1 MLKVMTILGTRP
13 EIIRLS
19 RIIPKLDENFEHI
32 FVHTGQNYDYSLN
45 KVFFDD
51 LGLREPDI
59 FLEAACDSPI
69 KTISLILEKIDL
81 SFEAIKP
88 DAVLI
93 LGDTNSSLVA
103 IPAKRRKIPIFHMEA
118 GNRCFDFRVPEEIN
132 RRIVDVI
139 SDVNLTYSKIARQ
152 YLIDEGFSKNRVINT
167 GSPMKEVLDFYTKKI
182 KNSKILKTLNLKKNN
197 YFLVSIHREENLD
210 YEERF
215 EKIPEILNGLSKK
228 FSIPV
233 IVSTHPRARKKI
245 ESSNLNFDKNIL
257 LYDPFS
263 FTDYCNLQINS
274 RCVLSDSG
282 TISEESSILNFPA
295 INLRIFHER
304 PEGTEE
310 ASVISVGLNLRNIFN
325 AIRITDSQL
334 KGENRSLKIVD
345 DYDVDNVSEK
355 ISRIILG
362 NIDLVRQDVWRENQ

>member
-1 MLKVMTILGTRP
+1 MVKVMTILGTRP

-19 RIIPKLDENFEHI
+19 RIIPKLDKNFDHTL
-32 FVHTGQNYDYSLN
+32 VHTGQNYDYSLN

-81 SFEAIKP
+81 FFDEIKP
-88 DAVLI
+88 DAILI

-215 EKIPEILNGLSKK
+215 ERIPEILNGLSER

-257 LYDPFS
+257 FSDPFS
-263 FTDYCNLQINS
+263 FTDYCKLQINS

-310 ASVISVGLNLRNIFN
+310 ASVISVGLNLNNIFN
-325 AIRITDSQL
+325 AISITDSQL
-334 KGENRSLKIVD
+334 KGENRNLKIVD

>member
-1 MLKVMTILGTRP
+1 MIKVKTILGTRP

-19 RIIPKLDENFEHI
+19 RVIPKLDENFDHQL
-32 FVHTGQNYDYSLN
+32 VHTGQNYDYNLN
-45 KVFFDD
+45 KVFFND
-51 LGLREPDI
+51 LELREPDI

-69 KTISLILEKIDL
+69 KTISLILEKIDPF
-81 SFEAIKP
+81 FEKIKP

-93 LGDTNSSLVA
+93 LGDTNSSLAA

-167 GSPMKEVLDFYTKKI
+167 GSPMKEVLDFYANKI
-182 KNSKILKTLNLKKNN
+182 KKSNILKSLNLKKNKF
-197 YFLVSIHREENLD
+197 FLVSIHREENLD
-210 YEERF
+210 NEKRF
-215 EKIPEILNGLSKK
+215 KKIPEILNVLSKK
-228 FSIPV
+228 FSMPV

-245 ESSNLNFDKNIL
+245 ESSNLKFYENIL
-257 LYDPFS
+257 FSDPFS

-295 INLRIFHER
+295 INLRVFHER
-304 PEGTEE
+304 PEAVEE
-310 ASVISVGLNLRNIFN
+310 ASVISVGLNLENIIN
-325 AIRITDSQL
+325 AIHITDTQSR
-334 KGENRSLKIVD
+334 GENRSLKIVD
-345 DYDVDNVSEK
+345 DYYVDNVSEK

-362 NIDLVRQDVWRENQ
+362 NIDLVRQDVWREG

>member
-1 MLKVMTILGTRP
+1 MIKVMTILGTRP

-19 RIIPKLDENFEHI
+19 RIIPKLDENFDHTL
-32 FVHTGQNYDYSLN
+32 VHTGQNYDYSLN

-103 IPAKRRKIPIFHMEA
+103 IPAKRKKIPIFHMEA

-215 EKIPEILNGLSKK
+215 EKIPVILNELSGR

-257 LYDPFS
+257 LSDPFS

-310 ASVISVGLNLRNIFN
+310 ASVISVGLNLNNIFN
-325 AIRITDSQL
+325 AIRITDNQL
-334 KGENRSLKIVD
+334 KGENRNLKIVD

-362 NIDLVRQDVWRENQ
+362 TIDLVRQDVWRENQ

>member
-257 LYDPFS
+257 LSDPFS

-310 ASVISVGLNLRNIFN
+310 ASVISVGLNLSNIFN
-325 AIRITDSQL
+325 AISITDSQL

>member
-1 MLKVMTILGTRP
+1 MIKVMTILGTRP

-19 RIIPKLDENFEHI
+19 RIIPRLDENFDHTLI
-32 FVHTGQNYDYSLN
+32 HTGQNYDYSLN

-59 FLEAACDSPI
+59 FLEAASDSPI
-69 KTISLILEKIDL
+69 KTISLILEKIDS

-118 GNRCFDFRVPEEIN
+118 GNRCFDYRVPEEIN

-152 YLIDEGFSKNRVINT
+152 YLIEEGFSKNRVINT

-182 KNSKILKTLNLKKNN
+182 KNSKILKTLNLKNNN

-215 EKIPEILNGLSKK
+215 EKIPEILNGLSER

-245 ESSNLNFDKNIL
+245 ELSNLNFDKNVL
-257 LYDPFS
+257 LSDPFS

-310 ASVISVGLNLRNIFN
+310 ASVISVGLNLNNIFN

-334 KGENRSLKIVD
+334 KGENRILKIVD